1 MDPPPQRA
9 ALASE
14 GLSAGNQTARSAQ
27 MPTEAPD
34 LPVRIGAFYS
44 GKYLSGNTMTTDT
57 DARIAHMLHH
67 RKASLDMGDPVVPAI
82 SLATTF
88 HLPQT
93 QGAVHFYGRAGQP
106 TWDAVEAQL
115 AILEDAQVVCFP
127 SGMAAITAALVS
139 CLKAGA
145 RVMIPSD
152 GYYVTRLLGRD
163 MLQVYGVDVVPTPT
177 LAMETADF
185 TGFDVIYIE
194 TPSNPGLDTVDI
206 ASIATRAH
214 AAGARVIVDNTTMTP
229 LLQRPLDMGADLVV
243 AADTKAPAGH
253 SDALFGHVAG
263 RDPALMTRVEDWR
276 RQSGSVPGPFEAY
289 LVHRGLETLE
299 VRLSRMCASAAIIAE
314 RLAQH
319 PAVRGLRYPGL
330 ARDPSHK
337 AVGGQMINGG
347 FLIGFELSDAAVAES
362 FLSRCPLIEQ
372 ATSFGGVHT
381 AGERRA
387 RWGDDV
393 AEGFIR
399 LSVGVEPVDTLWH
412 AIEAALKP

>member
-1 MDPPPQRA
+1 M
-9 ALASE
+9 
-14 GLSAGNQTARSAQ
+14 TA
-27 MPTEAPD
+27 
-34 LPVRIGAFYS
+34 
-44 GKYLSGNTMTTDT
+44 DT
-57 DARIAHMLHH
+57 DARIARLLHH
-67 RKASLDMGDPVVPAI
+67 RKAGLAMGDPVVPPI
-82 SLATTF
+82 SVATTF

-93 QGAVHFYGRAGQP
+93 QGAAHSYGRAGQP

-115 AILEDAQVVCFP
+115 AILEAAEVVAFP
-127 SGMAAITAALVS
+127 SGMAAITAALVC
-139 CLKAGA
+139 CLRAGA

-163 MLQVYGVDVVPTPT
+163 MLQVYGVEVVQIPT
-177 LAMETADF
+177 LEMETADF
-185 TGFDVIYIE
+185 AGFQVIYVE

-206 ASIATRAH
+206 ASITARAH

-229 LLQRPLDMGADLVV
+229 LLQRPLDLGADLVV

-263 RDPALMTRVEDWR
+263 RDAALMTRVAEWR

-299 VRLSRMCASAAIIAE
+299 VRLSRMCASAAVISD
-314 RLAQH
+314 RLARH
-319 PAVRGLRYPGL
+319 PKVRGLRYPGL
-330 ARDPSHK
+330 PGDPSHK
-337 AVGGQMINGG
+337 AVGGQMANGG
-347 FLIGFELSDAAVAES
+347 FLIGFDLADAATAEA
-362 FLSRCPLIEQ
+362 FLTRCPLIEQ

-381 AGERRA
+381 AAERRA

-399 LSVGVEPVDTLWH
+399 LSVGVEPVEVLWQ
-412 AIEAALKP
+412 AIDAALTA